1 MTYKDVIKDSKFYL
15 PMNLNLAYLISGDET
30 VLLMTIINC
39 HELKNKVSIRKLMKF
54 CNVNSNS
61 YMQTMIRH
69 LRKLKMI
76 EQNGYVPNYETLK
89 YIFEKV
95 NNAKSIDDRIK
106 WCELY
111 SREVQNK
118 VYPTEVQNNVPLG
131 GTQNCTP
138 ERYTY
143 KEDVYKKDSIKKDGI
158 YKENFGKKEFKI
170 ECKTENLTTME
181 GLMQYIND
189 TLVGETESELI
200 NQKGVIMGKLNK
212 NRIPMGSLFNR
223 ASSYLNRVYQEKL
236 ELVQAESK

>member
-1 MTYKDVIKDSKFYL
+1 MTYQEVIKDSKFYL

-39 HELKNKVSIRKLMKF
+39 YELKNKVSIRKLMKF

-61 YMQTMIRH
+61 YMQTMIKH

-76 EQNGYVPNYETLK
+76 EQNGYVPNYKTLK

-95 NNAKSIDDRIK
+95 NNAKSIEDRIK

-111 SREVQNK
+111 SREVQN
-118 VYPTEVQNNVPLG
+118 NVPLE

-143 KEDVYKKDSIKKDGI
+143 KEDINKKDINKKNNNIKSNI
-158 YKENFGKKEFKI
+158 I
-170 ECKTENLTTME
+170 EDYSTMDNLIK
-181 GLMQYIND
+181 YINSI
-189 TLVGETESELI
+189 LIGETEEDLI
-200 NQKGVIMGKLNK
+200 NQKGIILGNFNHNK
-212 NRIPMGSLFNR
+212 IPMGNLFYR
-223 ASSYLNRVYQEKL
+223 ASSYLNRIYQEKL

>member
-1 MTYKDVIKDSKFYL
+1 MTYKEVIKDSKFFL

-39 HELKNKVSIRKLMKF
+39 YELKNKVSIRKLMKF

-61 YMQTMIRH
+61 YMQTMIKH

-76 EQNGYVPNYETLK
+76 EQNGYVPNYKTLK

-111 SREVQNK
+111 SREVQN
-118 VYPTEVQNNVPLG
+118 NVPLE

-143 KEDVYKKDSIKKDGI
+143 KEDIYKKDINKKNNNIYNNIIENNNNTLEEIKI
-158 YKENFGKKEFKI
+158 
-170 ECKTENLTTME
+170 L
-181 GLMQYIND
+181 INE
-189 TLVGETESELI
+189 TLVGDNTDELA
-200 NQKGVIMGKLNK
+200 NQKGRM
-212 NRIPMGSLFNR
+212 
-223 ASSYLNRVYQEKL
+223 SSYLSKNKIPIGNTTYNQASMYLDRRYQEKL
-236 ELVQAESK
+236 ELITAESK

>member
-1 MTYKDVIKDSKFYL
+1 MTYKEVIKDSKFYL

-39 HELKNKVSIRKLMKF
+39 YELKNKVSIRKLMKF

-111 SREVQNK
+111 SREVQN
-118 VYPTEVQNNVPLG
+118 NVPLG

-143 KEDVYKKDSIKKDGI
+143 KEDVNKKDINNKNNNIYNNNNILEEIKPKN
-158 YKENFGKKEFKI
+158 YKELMEYFKKRMIEETKDKNFDELNQIQESLKDELDLFNEINGYENIYRFFIKPSMEKKKEKL
-170 ECKTENLTTME
+170 LTKE
-181 GLMQYIND
+181 FEISIA
-189 TLVGETESELI
+189 V
-200 NQKGVIMGKLNK
+200 
-212 NRIPMGSLFNR
+212 
-223 ASSYLNRVYQEKL
+223 
-236 ELVQAESK
+236 

>member
-1 MTYKDVIKDSKFYL
+1 MTYQEVIKDSKFYL

-39 HELKNKVSIRKLMKF
+39 YELKNKVSIRKLMKF

-61 YMQTMIRH
+61 YMQTMIKH

-76 EQNGYVPNYETLK
+76 EQNGYVPNYKTLK

-95 NNAKSIDDRIK
+95 NNAKSIEDRIK

-111 SREVQNK
+111 SREVQN
-118 VYPTEVQNNVPLG
+118 NVPLE
-131 GTQNCTP
+131 GTQNCTL

-143 KEDVYKKDSIKKDGI
+143 KEDINKKDINKKNNNIKSNI
-158 YKENFGKKEFKI
+158 I
-170 ECKTENLTTME
+170 EDYSTMDNLIK
-181 GLMQYIND
+181 YINSI
-189 TLVGETESELI
+189 LIGETEEDLI
-200 NQKGVIMGKLNK
+200 NQKGIILGNFNHNK
-212 NRIPMGSLFNR
+212 IPMGNLFYR
-223 ASSYLNRVYQEKL
+223 ASSYLNRIYQEKL